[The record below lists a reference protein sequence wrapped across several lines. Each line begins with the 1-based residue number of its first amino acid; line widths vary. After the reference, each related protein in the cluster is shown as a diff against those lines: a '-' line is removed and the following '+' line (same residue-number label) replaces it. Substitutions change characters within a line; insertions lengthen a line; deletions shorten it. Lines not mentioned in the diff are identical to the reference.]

1 MRRTLLTLALAGAFA
16 GATALPTSA
25 DVSPTQTLPTA
36 ACNQGTMN
44 AHESVP
50 EMTGNGAPVPA
61 HEAIPGTENVRPCG
75 HGG

>member
-1 MRRTLLTLALAGAFA
+1 MRRLAPILALAAA
-16 GATALPTSA
+16 LAAATPAWA
-25 DVSPTQTLPTA
+25 DVSATQHLPSA

-50 EMTGNGAPVPA
+50 ETTGNGKTTPA
-61 HEAIPGTENVRPCG
+61 HEAIPGTENVSPCG